1 MNALRR
7 EAAASTCNR
16 TGSPAPVEGLAEPPP
31 DPVRVPQPDTINEP
45 ARSVAARTFHA
56 LLVRTFLVLPVTATT
71 LAAAEAIRGGQG
83 YCYRPVIL
91 GVKPVR
97 PGRQIRGMRSGLCH
111 DQADQAWLQVQIGKA
126 CKKVRKVPP
135 WTYW

>member
-1 MNALRR
+1 M
-7 EAAASTCNR
+7 
-16 TGSPAPVEGLAEPPP
+16 
-31 DPVRVPQPDTINEP
+31 PQPDTINEP